1 MKKNVFSLYCIV
13 FFLGFIHSI
22 AAQKLLSE
30 QELAAAKEYTSIE
43 TALTEADKVYKLSL
57 TGIKALPADIAKLP
71 NLQVLILSG
80 VQDADLKNILGQ
92 IANLPI
98 QELYLRESQLTALP
112 AEIAK
117 LKNLRQLDLSFNKYT
132 TLPAEIGQCS
142 KLQTLNLLENKFAP
156 EEKDKVKKMLPNTN
170 VLF

>member
-1 MKKNVFSLYCIV
+1 MKKIVFSLCCII
-13 FFLGFIHSI
+13 FFLGFIHTTT
-22 AAQKLLSE
+22 AQRLLSE
-30 QELAAAKEYTSIE
+30 QELAGAKEYTSVE
-43 TALTEADKVYKLSL
+43 TALAEADKVYKLSL
-57 TGIKALPADIAKLP
+57 IGIKTLPADIAKLP

-80 VQDADLKNILGQ
+80 VQDADLKNILAQ

-98 QELYLRESQLTALP
+98 QELYLRESQLTVLP